1 MGMEAAMTEPAQPS
15 SRWRNVLFS
24 VPRLNI
30 VGIVAIVIAASLIAI
45 HNLHHDNSPNQIL
58 NVSYDPTR
66 ELYAALDK
74 TFVGQFRRQTG
85 VTVEVKQSHGGSG
98 RQASEIINGHEKA
111 DVVSLA
117 LPSDVDALRKRGLIA
132 PNWQK
137 RLPNHSVPYTSTIV
151 FVVHKDNPLGIH
163 DWPDLI
169 KDDVEIVSPNPRTSG
184 NGKLSVLAAWGSVKP
199 PGGSD
204 AQAAD
209 FVRALLGH
217 VVAADAGARGSAI
230 SFAVEKIGDVH
241 LTWENE
247 ALREVAEN
255 KDELQIVYPPVSIRA
270 EPAVAWVDANL
281 PNKNIASY
289 ANAYLEY
296 LYTDA
301 AQETAAQYGYRPIK
315 PEILAKHA
323 DRLPPINLFPI
334 TAIAQSWYDAQEK
347 FFGSNGIYD
356 VVSSAPAR
364 VASAHPRRK
373 TKTP

>member
-1 MGMEAAMTEPAQPS
+1 MTEPARPQKRRKKLPFS
-15 SRWRNVLFS
+15 VSRINVLG
-24 VPRLNI
+24 VA
-30 VGIVAIVIAASLIAI
+30 AIVVAAGLIGI

-74 TFVGQFRRQTG
+74 SFVDQFRRQSG

-98 RQASEIINGHEKA
+98 RQAAEVIKGHEKA

-132 PNWQK
+132 ADWQK

-151 FVVHKDNPLGIH
+151 FVVQKDNPLGIQ
-163 DWPDLI
+163 DWPDLV
-169 KDDVEIVSPNPRTSG
+169 KDGVEIVSPNPRTSG
-184 NGKLSVLAAWGSVKP
+184 NGKLSVLAAWGSVTTR
-199 PGGSD
+199 GGTE
-204 AQAAD
+204 QAATD
-209 FVRALLGH
+209 YVRQLLSH
-217 VVAADAGARGSAI
+217 VKVADTGARGAAI
-230 SFAVEKIGDVH
+230 TFATEKVGDVH

-255 KDELQIVYPPVSIRA
+255 KDEFQIVYPPVSILA

-281 PNKNIASY
+281 KDKKLASY
-289 ANAYLEY
+289 AKSYLEY

-301 AQETAAQYGYRPIK
+301 AQETVAQYGYRPLK

-334 TAIAQSWYDAQEK
+334 TAVAKSWYDAQEK

>member
-1 MGMEAAMTEPAQPS
+1 MTEPTQGS
-15 SRWRNVLFS
+15 SRWRKALFS

-30 VGIVAIVIAASLIAI
+30 VGVVAIVLAASLLAI
-45 HNLHHDNSPNQIL
+45 HNLHHDNSPDQIL

-74 TFVGQFRRQTG
+74 TFVDQYRRQTG

-98 RQASEIINGHEKA
+98 RQTADVIAGKQKA

-117 LPSDVDALRKRGLIA
+117 LLSDVDALRKRGLVA
-132 PNWQK
+132 PDWQQ

-151 FVVHKDNPLGIH
+151 FVVRKDNPKGIH

-169 KDDVEIVSPNPRTSG
+169 KDDVEVVSPDPRTSG
-184 NGKLSVLAAWGSVKP
+184 NGKLSVLAAWGSVTTR
-199 PGGSD
+199 GGSD
-204 AQAAD
+204 AQASD
-209 FVRALLGH
+209 FVRALLRH
-217 VVAADAGARGSAI
+217 VAVADPGARGAATTY
-230 SFAVEKIGDVH
+230 AVEKIGDVH

-247 ALREVAEN
+247 ALREVAED
-255 KDELQIVYPPVSIRA
+255 KDELEIVYPPVSIRA

-281 PNKNIASY
+281 ENKKIATY
-289 ANAYLEY
+289 AKAYLEY

-301 AQETAAQYGYRPIK
+301 AQETIAQYGYRPLK
-315 PEILAKHA
+315 PEILDRHK
-323 DRLPPINLFPI
+323 DRLPAIELFPI
-334 TAIAQSWYDAQEK
+334 SAIAKDWFDAREK

-364 VASAHPRRK
+364 NASAHHRRK
-373 TKTP
+373 TDKP

>member
-1 MGMEAAMTEPAQPS
+1 MTEPAQPKKRRIKLPFAL
-15 SRWRNVLFS
+15 SRINTLGIAA
-24 VPRLNI
+24 I
-30 VGIVAIVIAASLIAI
+30 VGAASLIAV

-66 ELYAALDK
+66 ELYAAIDK
-74 TFVGQFRRQTG
+74 NFVDEFRKKTG
-85 VTVEVKQSHGGSG
+85 VSVEVKQSHGGSG
-98 RQASEIINGHEKA
+98 RQATEVIKGHEKA

-132 PNWQK
+132 GDWQN

-151 FVVHKDNPLGIH
+151 FVVEKDNPLGIH

-169 KDDVEIVSPNPRTSG
+169 RDGVDIINPNPRTSG
-184 NGKLSVLAAWGSVKP
+184 NGKLSVLAAWGSVTTR
-199 PGGSD
+199 GGSEQEAND
-204 AQAAD
+204 Y
-209 FVRALLGH
+209 VRALLSH
-217 VVAADAGARGSAI
+217 VKVADSGARGAATTFST
-230 SFAVEKIGDVH
+230 EKIGDVH

-255 KDELQIVYPPVSIRA
+255 KDQFEIVYPPVSILA
-270 EPAVAWVDANL
+270 EPAVTWVDANL
-281 PNKNIASY
+281 KDKKRVSY
-289 ANAYLEY
+289 AKAYLEY

-301 AQETAAQYGYRPIK
+301 AQETVAQYGYRPLK

-334 TAIAQSWYDAQEK
+334 TAIAKSWYDAQEK

-364 VASAHPRRK
+364 VASAHSRRK

>member
-1 MGMEAAMTEPAQPS
+1 MTEPT
-15 SRWRNVLFS
+15 RRRGLRFS
-24 VPRLNI
+24 VPRISIL
-30 VGIVAIVIAASLIAI
+30 GIVAILVAATLITV

-74 TFVGQFRRQTG
+74 TFVDQYRRQTG
-85 VTVEVKQSHGGSG
+85 VTLEVKQSHGGSG
-98 RQASEIINGHEKA
+98 RQAAEVINGNQKA

-117 LPSDVDALRKRGLIA
+117 LPSDVDALRKRGLVA
-132 PNWQK
+132 ANWQQ
-137 RLPNHSVPYTSTIV
+137 RLPNNSVPYTSTIV
-151 FVVHKDNPLGIH
+151 FVVHKDNPKAIH

-184 NGKLSVLAAWGSVKP
+184 NGKLSVLAAWGSVKTR
-199 PGGSD
+199 GGSD

-209 FVRALLGH
+209 CVRALLGH

-281 PNKNIASY
+281 SDKRIASY
-289 ANAYLEY
+289 AKAYLEY
-296 LYTDA
+296 LYTDS
-301 AQETAAQYGYRPIK
+301 AQETIAQLGYRPLK
-315 PEILAKHA
+315 PEIWAKHA
-323 DRLPPINLFPI
+323 NRLPAILLFPI
-334 TAIAQSWYDAQEK
+334 TAIANDWYDAQEK

-356 VVSSAPAR
+356 VVSAARAR

>member
-1 MGMEAAMTEPAQPS
+1 MTEPTQPS
-15 SRWRNVLFS
+15 GRWRKAFLS
-24 VPRLNI
+24 VSRLNI
-30 VGIVAIVIAASLIAI
+30 LGIVAIVVAAILISV

-74 TFVGQFRRQTG
+74 TFVDEFRRQTG

-98 RQASEIINGHEKA
+98 RQASEVIKGHEKA
-111 DVVSLA
+111 GVVSLA

-132 PNWQK
+132 GDWQS

-151 FVVHKDNPLGIH
+151 FVVEKDNPLGIH

-169 KDDVEIVSPNPRTSG
+169 KDGVDIINPNPRTSG
-184 NGKLSVLAAWGSVKP
+184 NGKLTVLAAWGSVTTR
-199 PGGSD
+199 GGSEQE
-204 AQAAD
+204 ASD
-209 FVRALLGH
+209 FVRALLSH
-217 VVAADAGARGSAI
+217 VKVADSGARGAATTFS
-230 SFAVEKIGDVH
+230 VEKIGDVH

-255 KDELQIVYPPVSIRA
+255 KDQFEIVYPPVSILA
-270 EPAVAWVDANL
+270 EPAVTWVDANL
-281 PNKNIASY
+281 KDKKLASY
-289 ANAYLEY
+289 AKSYLEY
-296 LYTDA
+296 LYTDP
-301 AQETAAQYGYRPIK
+301 AQETVAQYGYRPIK

-323 DRLPPINLFPI
+323 DRLPPINLFPV
-334 TAIAQSWYDAQEK
+334 TAIAKSWYDAQEK
-347 FFGSNGIYD
+347 FFGTNGIYD

>member
-1 MGMEAAMTEPAQPS
+1 MTEPAQPS

-24 VPRLNI
+24 APRLNI

-74 TFVGQFRRQTG
+74 TFVDQYRRQTG
-85 VTVEVKQSHGGSG
+85 VFVEVKQSHGGSG
-98 RQASEIINGHEKA
+98 RQTTEVINGTQKA

-117 LPSDVDALRKRGLIA
+117 LPSDVDALRKRGLIPA
-132 PNWQK
+132 NWQQ
-137 RLPNHSVPYTSTIV
+137 RLPNNSVPYTSTIV
-151 FVVHKDNPLGIH
+151 FVVHKDNPKGIH

-169 KDDVEIVSPNPRTSG
+169 KDDIEIVNPDARTSG
-184 NGKLSVLAAWGSVKP
+184 NGKLSVLAAWGSVTTR
-199 PGGSD
+199 GGSD
-204 AQAAD
+204 AQASD
-209 FVRALLGH
+209 FVRALLSH
-217 VVAADAGARGSAI
+217 VVVADPGARSAAI
-230 SFAVEKIGDVH
+230 SFATEKVGDVH

-255 KDELQIVYPPVSIRA
+255 KDELEIVYPPVSIRA

-281 PNKNIASY
+281 ENKKIASY
-289 ANAYLEY
+289 AKAYLEY

-315 PEILAKHA
+315 PEILAKHK
-323 DRLPPINLFPI
+323 DRLPAIELFPI
-334 TAIAQSWYDAQEK
+334 TAIAKDWYDARER
-347 FFGSNGIYD
+347 FFGNNGIYD

-364 VASAHPRRK
+364 NASAHPRRK